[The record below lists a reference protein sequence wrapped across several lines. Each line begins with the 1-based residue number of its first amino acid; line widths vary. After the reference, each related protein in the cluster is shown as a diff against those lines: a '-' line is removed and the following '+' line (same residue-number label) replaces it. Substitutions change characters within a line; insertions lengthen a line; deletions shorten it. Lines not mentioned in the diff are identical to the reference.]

1 MNSVLFGKVVSQA
14 FVKFEKDIFS
24 NIGRSFCFVAMLK
37 ITKLDLCIFLSD
49 LYRVG
54 LNKKPLFRTWWH
66 SRS

>member
-14 FVKFEKDIFS
+14 FVKFEKDILP
-24 NIGRSFCFVAMLK
+24 NIGRPFCFLAMLK
-37 ITKLDLCIFLSD
+37 ITKLDLRAVLSD

-54 LNKKPLFRTWWH
+54 LNNKPLFRTWCQ